1 MNPTRYRDRNGRFRR
16 RDGFDVLE
24 DAGACVLIVLLIFV
38 ALLA

>member
-16 RDGFDVLE
+16 RDVLDVFE
-24 DAGACVLIVLLIFV
+24 DVGACVLIVILIFV